1 MSLMGKGDAN
11 RTRSAPGAGCA
22 RHGSPLGRRSPAGPS
37 ATATRM
43 RWSLEETAPRP
54 QQLETGLD
62 DGSLSLQ
69 RKPFNRQARD
79 NGGQPLDMAGEILA
93 DSRRIALD
101 HGCSRKVSPQ
111 HRGEARLLLD
121 GNDALERTASP
132 HEAASQTDG
141 SGPQFEDRS
150 RSFQFDK
157 TGESVGEMEATWVR
171 RCYLQWLLQP
181 KAEEN
186 CRIRRHAIT
195 HP

>member
-11 RTRSAPGAGCA
+11 RTRSAPGQVAPDTA
-22 RHGSPLGRRSPAGPS
+22 YLSTANSQRVGRQRRREGVCHLKKP
-37 ATATRM
+37 
-43 RWSLEETAPRP
+43 APRS
-54 QQLETGLD
+54 QQLETGFD
-62 DGSLSLQ
+62 DGSLNLQ
-69 RKPFNRQARD
+69 REPFNRQARD

-101 HGCSRKVSPQ
+101 NGCSRKVSPQ

-132 HEAASQTDG
+132 HEAASQAAG

-157 TGESVGEMEATWVR
+157 TRESVGEMEATWVR

-186 CRIRRHAIT
+186 CRIRRHAIIR
-195 HP
+195 P